1 MIATS
6 SNKLPTQ
13 DTSSL
18 QKVWQTINP
27 GSCPYFYNF
36 HMHTTCS
43 DGQLAP
49 LDLIEQAIAIRIKG
63 LAITDHHSV
72 NGFLQA
78 QQYLSTLRQAQPTVD
93 LPHLWTG
100 VEITAQLIGVEVH
113 ILGYGFDPEHPS
125 LEIYLQGNS
134 PEGENAAATR
144 VIHCLHQAGGLVVL
158 AHPARYRHS
167 AKKLIPLAVDCGID
181 GVEAYYA
188 YGNPQP
194 WKPSTKQTAETL
206 QLAAK
211 YNLYT
216 TCGTDTHG
224 LNLLRRI

>member
-6 SNKLPTQ
+6 LNKLPTQ
-13 DTSSL
+13 DTFSL
-18 QKVWQTINP
+18 QKVWQTVDFS
-27 GSCPYFYNF
+27 SCPDVYNF

-49 LDLIEQAIAIRIKG
+49 LDLIEQALTIGLKG

-78 QQYLSTLRQAQPTVD
+78 RQYLSTIRQAKPLVN

-100 VEITAQLIGVEVH
+100 VEITAKLMGVDVH
-113 ILGYGFDPEHPS
+113 ILGYGFDPTHPS
-125 LEIYLQGNS
+125 LTTYLQGSS
-134 PEGENAAATR
+134 PEGKNAVAKR
-144 VIHCLHQAGGLVVL
+144 VVDCLHQAGGLVVL
-158 AHPARYRHS
+158 AHPFRYRHS
-167 AKKLIPLAVDCGID
+167 AKKLIPLAVDCGVD

-194 WKPSTKQTAETL
+194 WKPSSKQTTEAL